1 MRVCLFNNLC
11 GLNVSNSSK
20 IVSNQTAKVCLNST
34 DSLEQS
40 KVNLRSKSLPNV
52 VICAQYHRGSYN
64 TSDDVEVDKDNVDVE
79 EIGAFENYDIS
90 EITKEKLRKMGINHL
105 FPVQYKSFEMT
116 MEGTDVILQARTG
129 TGKTLSFAIPLVE
142 KLQKMS
148 KSSSRKP
155 KVIVLAPTRE
165 LANQVKEVF
174 SALSHTVRV
183 TSVYGG
189 VPINMQ
195 IDSIQCGVDVVVG
208 TPGRVMDLMQRRVL
222 DLSNVEHVILDE
234 VDQMLDMGFA
244 EDVGEIL
251 EDSYTQ
257 KVKPQTMLYSAT
269 VPDWV
274 LNAARNYLDKDYK
287 LISLIGKKNE
297 QTAITVKQY
306 AIQCRP
312 LEKSSA
318 IKDLVKLYTGKDG
331 QAIVFCQTK
340 KEADLLSSE
349 LVQKEAKAL
358 HGDISQSTRS
368 TILKGFKEGNFRVLV
383 TTDVAA
389 RGIDIPNVE
398 LVIQSQ
404 PPGNVSYYIHRV
416 GRTGRAGKQGVSIL
430 LYARSDESQLALCE
444 KAAKVKFE
452 RIRFPTAEQMR
463 QVCVREAV
471 SDILKVDEGLSK
483 SFQEAAEILIK
494 EKGAVSSLAAALALV
509 SNAEAFQNRS
519 LITCAEGFVTLMYRC
534 EQHGRH
540 FDVRNTV
547 YKYMRGLNVHVQSF
561 HDLTDGRGVVFDVKA
576 EDVDAAL
583 NGFKEIK
590 QDETE
595 AMSRIDVLPSIVEN
609 HYRQYDSKPSYR
621 QRQSGNR
628 QPSRFN
634 FSNDDD
640 NDDDGFIASRFRP
653 HPRMNQNRDFKNSYS
668 NDRYTDR
675 SRSFDRN
682 RFSTSNRSSRYQ
694 NNRRNYMNDSDE
706 EF

>member
-1 MRVCLFNNLC
+1 
-11 GLNVSNSSK
+11 
-20 IVSNQTAKVCLNST
+20 
-34 DSLEQS
+34 
-40 KVNLRSKSLPNV
+40 
-52 VICAQYHRGSYN
+52 
-64 TSDDVEVDKDNVDVE
+64 
-79 EIGAFENYDIS
+79 
-90 EITKEKLRKMGINHL
+90 MGINHL

-368 TILKGFKEGNFRVLV
+368 TILK
-383 TTDVAA
+383 
-389 RGIDIPNVE
+389 
-398 LVIQSQ
+398 
-404 PPGNVSYYIHRV
+404 NVSYYIHRV

>member
-1 MRVCLFNNLC
+1 
-11 GLNVSNSSK
+11 
-20 IVSNQTAKVCLNST
+20 
-34 DSLEQS
+34 
-40 KVNLRSKSLPNV
+40 
-52 VICAQYHRGSYN
+52 
-64 TSDDVEVDKDNVDVE
+64 
-79 EIGAFENYDIS
+79 
-90 EITKEKLRKMGINHL
+90 MGINHL

-368 TILKGFKEGNFRVLV
+368 TILK
-383 TTDVAA
+383 
-389 RGIDIPNVE
+389 
-398 LVIQSQ
+398 
-404 PPGNVSYYIHRV
+404 NVSYYIHRV

-561 HDLTDGRGVVFDVKA
+561 HDLTDGR
-576 EDVDAAL
+576 
-583 NGFKEIK
+583 
-590 QDETE
+590 
-595 AMSRIDVLPSIVEN
+595 
-609 HYRQYDSKPSYR
+609 
-621 QRQSGNR
+621 
-628 QPSRFN
+628 
-634 FSNDDD
+634 
-640 NDDDGFIASRFRP
+640 
-653 HPRMNQNRDFKNSYS
+653 
-668 NDRYTDR
+668 
-675 SRSFDRN
+675 
-682 RFSTSNRSSRYQ
+682 
-694 NNRRNYMNDSDE
+694 
-706 EF
+706 